1 MKYKLIF
8 VLFAFLAIVSCQSGN
23 IQKFSDGVIVRL
35 QKKTATDASLIRLQV
50 ITDNIIR
57 VTASPAD
64 SFSTKKSLMI
74 ADNNLPPVKW
84 DMVKSDDN
92 ITVSTSKLNANVSL
106 TTGEVNFTD
115 KDGNVILKEN
125 EGGGKTF
132 VPDSIDGKLFYNI
145 RQEFNSPANEAFYGL
160 GQHQNDEMNYKGL
173 DIDLTQHN
181 IVSVVPF
188 LVSSKNYGIL
198 WDNYSI
204 TKFGDPRDYQNISSL
219 KLYDKDGN
227 PGGLTAIYS
236 SSVNPDKNFI
246 KRTDSVIDYQYLQNI
261 KDLPEI
267 KPQLGKV
274 EWNGYIA
281 SDFAGRH
288 KFVAYS
294 SGYTKIWVNGE
305 KVIDDW
311 RQNWNPWYR
320 KFYVNLEKGKK
331 YPIRIEWI
339 PDGGYIALK
348 WLSPLPA
355 EKQNEL
361 SLYSEVGNQID
372 YYFIKGNNIDS
383 VISGYRE
390 ITGKA
395 PIMPKWAMGF
405 WQSRERYKTQD
416 ELIST
421 VEKFRKDDI
430 PLDNIVL
437 DWFYWPENKWGD
449 HNFDSA
455 RFPDPAGMIKK
466 VHELNAHIMISVW
479 PKFYE
484 GTKNFDYMYKRGWLY
499 KRNIEKNV
507 KDWVGY
513 ASTFYDAFNPQARK
527 YFWEQMDKKL
537 FSKGIDAWWLDATEP
552 DIESNNSIEER
563 KLLMDPTAL
572 GPSAEYFNAFSLM
585 NCEAVY
591 DGQRSVDP
599 NKRVFILTRSAYAGQ
614 QRYAAAT
621 WSGDVASRWYD
632 LKAQIP
638 AGLNFCLSG
647 IPYWTTDI
655 GGFALENRYVNA
667 KGEDLKE
674 WRELNDRWYQFGAFC
689 PLFRVHGQFPYREIY
704 NIAPPD
710 NPVYKSMLYYDNLRY
725 RLMPYIYSLAGRT
738 YFNNYTI
745 MRGLVMDFGAD
756 TNVYNIADQYM
767 YGPALMVCPVTE
779 YKARS
784 RKVYLPET
792 SGWYDL
798 YTGKYYKGGQTLDAE
813 APIERIPVYVKEG
826 SIIPFGPAIQ
836 YADEPTDGSVIL
848 YVYEGADGAFT
859 LYEDENVNY
868 DYEKGVYSTIPVS
881 YNDSDHSLTIG
892 ERKGTFPGMHEK
904 RNFRIV
910 TVNRNNAVALDFN
923 KEGKT
928 IAYDGKSQ
936 TIQLN

>member
-1 MKYKLIF
+1 MKNKLVYILLALL
-8 VLFAFLAIVSCQSGN
+8 VLTSCQSGN
-23 IQKFSDGVIVRL
+23 IEKLSDGVIIHL
-35 QKKTATDASLIRLQV
+35 NKKTATDASLVRLQV
-50 ITDNIIR
+50 ITDDIIR
-57 VTASPAD
+57 VTASPVD

-84 DMVKSDDN
+84 NMVKSDDH

-106 TTGEVNFTD
+106 TTGEVNFTN

-132 VPDSIDGKLFYNI
+132 VPDSIEGKLYYNI

-188 LVSSKNYGIL
+188 LVSSKKYGIL

-219 KLYDKDGN
+219 KLYDENEK
-227 PGGLTAIYS
+227 PGGLTAVYS
-236 SSVNPDKNFI
+236 STVNPGKNFI

-274 EWNGYIA
+274 EWKGYIG
-281 SDFAGRH
+281 SDFTGRH

-294 SGYTKIWVNGE
+294 SGYTKIWVDGK

-331 YPIRIEWI
+331 YPVRIEWI

-348 WLSPLPA
+348 WLSPLTA

-372 YYFIKGNNIDS
+372 YYFIKGNNLDS

-395 PIMPKWAMGF
+395 PIMPKWAMGL

-416 ELIST
+416 ELLST

-437 DWFYWPENKWGD
+437 DWFYWPANKWGD
-449 HNFDSA
+449 HNFDST
-455 RFPDPAGMIKK
+455 RFPDPVGMIKK

-484 GTKNFDYMYKRGWLY
+484 GTKNYDYMYKRGWLY
-499 KRNIEKNV
+499 KRNIEKNN

-513 ASTFYDAFNPQARK
+513 VSTFYDAFNPQARK

-655 GGFALENRYVNA
+655 GGFALERRYEKA

-689 PLFRVHGQFPYREIY
+689 PLFRVHGQFPLREIY
-704 NIAPPD
+704 NIAPSD

-725 RLMPYIYSLAGRT
+725 RLMPYIYSLAGKT

-745 MRGLVMDFGAD
+745 MRGLVMDFEAD

-798 YTGKYYKGGQTLDAE
+798 YTGKHYNGGQTLDAE

-848 YVYEGADGAFT
+848 YVYEGADGVFT

-868 DYEKGVYSTIPVS
+868 DYEKGIYSTIPIS
-881 YNDSDHSLTIG
+881 YNESAHTLTIG

-904 RNFRIV
+904 RTFRIIS
-910 TVNRNNAVALDFN
+910 VNKNSPEALNFE

-928 IAYDGKSQ
+928 VAYDGQSQ